1 MESNQ
6 PKELEY
12 YEIPIL
18 TKYILN
24 ATKNLSTDIDTLV
37 YSGIKIDS
45 KEKVAF
51 KLRLKKFNDF
61 HRLKNEYII
70 YKELEGIKR
79 IPKVYTVSEQ
89 GNYNIL
95 ITELLGQSL
104 KTLMK
109 YVGEKFSLAT
119 TLKIGVQVLD
129 IIKEIHK
136 KGIVLRYL
144 KPGNMVIG
152 EDKNKDFIYLIDFEI
167 SKKYLINEEHIPYR
181 NNIDVRGNR
190 DYISIN
196 THNGIEIS
204 RRDDI
209 ESLGYNLIYFMKGEL
224 PWRKERDSKSILEKK
239 INTSLDELCKGL
251 PEEFKVFIK
260 YSRELEFEQEPD
272 YNYLNK
278 LLLTVAKKNG
288 INIDKSKYDW
298 EIKDEEMKKEKEK
311 EELKENK
318 INEKDKNKK
327 EEKKLENKE
336 KIEEDKE
343 IQKDKLIVTFDED
356 FSKINIK

>member
-18 TKYILN
+18 TKYILD
-24 ATKNLSTDIDTLV
+24 ATKNLSSDIDTSV

-181 NNIDVRGNR
+181 KNIDVRGNR
-190 DYISIN
+190 VYISIN

-318 INEKDKNKK
+318 INEKDKKKK
-327 EEKKLENKE
+327 EEKKLEKKE

-343 IQKDKLIVTFDED
+343 MKKDKLIVVFDED
-356 FSKINIK
+356 FAKINIK

>member
-1 MESNQ
+1 M
-6 PKELEY
+6 
-12 YEIPIL
+12 
-18 TKYILN
+18 
-24 ATKNLSTDIDTLV
+24 V
-37 YSGIKIDS
+37 
-45 KEKVAF
+45 
-51 KLRLKKFNDF
+51 
-61 HRLKNEYII
+61 
-70 YKELEGIKR
+70 
-79 IPKVYTVSEQ
+79 
-89 GNYNIL
+89 
-95 ITELLGQSL
+95 
-104 KTLMK
+104 
-109 YVGEKFSLAT
+109 
-119 TLKIGVQVLD
+119 
-129 IIKEIHK
+129 HK

-251 PEEFKVFIK
+251 PKEFKDFIK
-260 YSRELEFEQEPD
+260 YSRDLEFEQEPD

-278 LLLTVAKKNG
+278 LLLNVGNKNG
-288 INIDKSKYDW
+288 INIDKVKYDW
-298 EIKDEEMKKEKEK
+298 EIKNEKLKKIKIKKRKRIRYNKKKKKNNNLIKEKIIDIDEAV
-311 EELKENK
+311 E
-318 INEKDKNKK
+318 
-327 EEKKLENKE
+327 ENKE
-336 KIEEDKE
+336 
-343 IQKDKLIVTFDED
+343 IVDDFDND
-356 FSKINIK
+356 

>member
-18 TKYILN
+18 TKYILD
-24 ATKNLSTDIDTLV
+24 ATKNLSSDIDTLV

-167 SKKYLINEEHIPYR
+167 SKKYLINGEHIPYR

-343 IQKDKLIVTFDED
+343 MKKDKLIVVFDED
-356 FSKINIK
+356 FAKINIK

>member
-1 MESNQ
+1 
-6 PKELEY
+6 
-12 YEIPIL
+12 
-18 TKYILN
+18 
-24 ATKNLSTDIDTLV
+24 
-37 YSGIKIDS
+37 
-45 KEKVAF
+45 
-51 KLRLKKFNDF
+51 
-61 HRLKNEYII
+61 
-70 YKELEGIKR
+70 
-79 IPKVYTVSEQ
+79 
-89 GNYNIL
+89 
-95 ITELLGQSL
+95 
-104 KTLMK
+104 
-109 YVGEKFSLAT
+109 
-119 TLKIGVQVLD
+119 
-129 IIKEIHK
+129 
-136 KGIVLRYL
+136 
-144 KPGNMVIG
+144 
-152 EDKNKDFIYLIDFEI
+152 
-167 SKKYLINEEHIPYR
+167 
-181 NNIDVRGNR
+181 
-190 DYISIN
+190 
-196 THNGIEIS
+196 
-204 RRDDI
+204 
-209 ESLGYNLIYFMKGEL
+209 MKGEL

-343 IQKDKLIVTFDED
+343 MKKDKLIDVFDED
-356 FSKINIK
+356 FAKINIK

>member
-343 IQKDKLIVTFDED
+343 MKKDKLIVVFDED
-356 FSKINIK
+356 FAKINIK

>member
-18 TKYILN
+18 TKYILD
-24 ATKNLSTDIDTLV
+24 ATKNLSSDIDTLV

-327 EEKKLENKE
+327 EEKKLENEE

-343 IQKDKLIVTFDED
+343 MKKDKLIVVFDED
-356 FSKINIK
+356 FAKINIK

>member
-18 TKYILN
+18 TKYILD
-24 ATKNLSTDIDTLV
+24 ATKILSSDIDTLV
-37 YSGIKIDS
+37 CSGIKIDS

-152 EDKNKDFIYLIDFEI
+152 EDKNKDLLYLIDFEI

-209 ESLGYNLIYFMKGEL
+209 ESLGYNLIYFMNGKL
-224 PWRKERDSKSILEKK
+224 PWSNGSDSDSILEKK
-239 INTSLDELCKGL
+239 INTSLDELCIGL
-251 PEEFKVFIK
+251 PKEFKDFIK
-260 YSRELEFEQEPD
+260 YSRDLEFEQEPD

-278 LLLTVAKKNG
+278 LLLNVGNKNG
-288 INIDKSKYDW
+288 INIDKVKYDW
-298 EIKDEEMKKEKEK
+298 EIKNEKLKKIKIKKRKRIRYNKKKKKNNNLIKEKIIDIDEAV
-311 EELKENK
+311 E
-318 INEKDKNKK
+318 
-327 EEKKLENKE
+327 ENKE
-336 KIEEDKE
+336 
-343 IQKDKLIVTFDED
+343 IVDDFDND
-356 FSKINIK
+356 

>member
-18 TKYILN
+18 TKYILD
-24 ATKNLSTDIDTLV
+24 ATKNLSSDIDTSV

-45 KEKVAF
+45 NEKVAF

-167 SKKYLINEEHIPYR
+167 SKKYLINGEHIPYR

-278 LLLTVAKKNG
+278 LLLKVGNKNG
-288 INIDKSKYDW
+288 INIDKVKYDW
-298 EIKDEEMKKEKEK
+298 EIKNEKLKKIKIKKRKRIRYNKKKKKNNNLIKEKIIDIDEAI
-311 EELKENK
+311 E
-318 INEKDKNKK
+318 
-327 EEKKLENKE
+327 ENKE
-336 KIEEDKE
+336 
-343 IQKDKLIVTFDED
+343 IVDDFDND
-356 FSKINIK
+356 

>member
-1 MESNQ
+1 METNQ

-18 TKYILN
+18 TKYILD
-24 ATKNLSTDIDTLV
+24 ATKNLSSDIDTLV

-61 HRLKNEYII
+61 HLLKNEYII

-167 SKKYLINEEHIPYR
+167 AKKYLINEEHIPYR

-343 IQKDKLIVTFDED
+343 MKKDKLIVVFDED
-356 FSKINIK
+356 FAKINIK

>member
-1 MESNQ
+1 METNQ

-18 TKYILN
+18 TKYILD
-24 ATKNLSTDIDTLV
+24 ATKNLSSDIDTLV

-61 HRLKNEYII
+61 HLLKNEYII

-343 IQKDKLIVTFDED
+343 MKKDKLIVVFDED
-356 FSKINIK
+356 FAKINIK